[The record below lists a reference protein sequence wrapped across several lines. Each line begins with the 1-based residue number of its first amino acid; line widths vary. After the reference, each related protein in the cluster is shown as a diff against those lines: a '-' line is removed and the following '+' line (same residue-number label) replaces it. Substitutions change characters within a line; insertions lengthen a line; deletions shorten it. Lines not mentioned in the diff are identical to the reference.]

1 MPISKVLIEPQVV
14 KNIITMIEKE
24 YYPAFLTA
32 VNEFVKAEAAKKEKE
47 RSYIRLFRP
56 YNTNPLNIMGS
67 FRKAIHRE
75 GTSRGK
81 EHFTEFSRNS
91 FGLIATEQF
100 SDYCFLY
107 SKHFSIFRDRDS
119 FRRYVDTYF
128 SHFVIDPDELAI
140 ALEYCQSRNNALH
153 NIAIA
158 CEKSNVDIREV
169 LQKSLYARSLIT
181 AYYVCG
187 LTLTIETSVGSE
199 DLSCF
204 IQMLQNDYVLQCIY
218 NKEKSILT
226 IHGKPQI
233 ETFKALEESK
243 LRIRV
248 KEDNL
253 ILGYIGVPLKDVFN
267 ISDENSLSKYYKNN
281 AGALYSGVIPRL
293 CHVEYCSPTMDNSSL
308 EGFKLH
314 LGRTSYFT
322 MRAMGRNAQHA
333 YLDIFV
339 DSRIMHLSYRNV
351 LKAFDL
357 YEIECQDDYY
367 STIDNFQNEN
377 DLGKRLEL
385 ELGALNQYLSHSI
398 SQHNLNVS
406 ANLITKDDLC
416 LYTLR
421 GGEIEDSGDFYCSVN
436 GGSEIYDSNVP
447 FYHHSVEED
456 IPTIAYNKQ
465 NVYFGKE
472 LTREAIAEL
481 GITDDS
487 HVWTYYGLTIMG
499 QKMKPRDTHR
509 MSFHFNVL
517 GERRCTDEFEHIR
530 EQKQNAPENF
540 ESTNLYGYKLAVF
553 QTRREKW
560 IYICKDFFL
569 PELLEYKDTIMW
581 IIILLSQIILSNYSA
596 IRDLTFILTCIF
608 ALISLCMIILNLR
621 YIIKKNKVSSYIM
634 LIVNQNNI
642 MDTYALCESIRK
654 RMKFKEQIRMD
665 NVFRLLTIMRLQHH
679 F

>member
-1 MPISKVLIEPQVV
+1 
-14 KNIITMIEKE
+14 MIEKE
-24 YYPAFLTA
+24 YFSAFLTA
-32 VNEFVKAEAAKKEKE
+32 VNEFVKAEAAKKAKE
-47 RSYIRLFRP
+47 RTYIRLFRP

-67 FRKAIHRE
+67 FSEAIQRE
-75 GTSRGK
+75 DAGHGE
-81 EHFTEFSRNS
+81 EHFTELSRNS
-91 FGLIATEQF
+91 FGLIAAEQF

-107 SKHFSIFRDRDS
+107 SKHFSIFRDSES
-119 FRRYVDTYF
+119 FRTYVDSYF
-128 SHFVIDPDELAI
+128 SHFVIDPDELEI
-140 ALEYCQSRNNALH
+140 ALAYCKSRNNALH
-153 NIAIA
+153 NIATA

-169 LQKSLYARSLIT
+169 LQKSLYARCLIT

-187 LTLTIETSVGSE
+187 LTLTVEKSVGQE
-199 DLSCF
+199 DLSYF
-204 IQMLQNDYVLQCIY
+204 IEMLRNDCMIRCTYDR
-218 NKEKSILT
+218 EKSILSF
-226 IHGKPQI
+226 HGKPQM
-233 ETFKALEESK
+233 ETFGALEKSP
-243 LRIRV
+243 LRILV
-248 KEDNL
+248 HENKL
-253 ILGYIGVPLKDVFN
+253 VLGYVGVPLKEIFHL
-267 ISDENSLSKYYKNN
+267 SDENPLSKCYKSN

-293 CHVEYCSPTMDNSSL
+293 CRVEYCSPTMDNSSL

-322 MRAMGRNAQHA
+322 MRAMGRNLQHV
-333 YLDIFV
+333 YLDLCV
-339 DSRIMHLSYRNV
+339 DSRLSNLSYRDV

-357 YEIECQDDYY
+357 YEIACQDDYY
-367 STIDNFQNEN
+367 LTIDNFQNESN
-377 DLGKRLEL
+377 PEKRLALEL
-385 ELGALNQYLSHSI
+385 EALNQYLSHSI
-398 SQHNLNVS
+398 GQHNLNVS

-456 IPTIAYNKQ
+456 IPTITYNKE

-487 HVWTYYGLTIMG
+487 HVWTYYGLSLMG
-499 QKMKPRDTHR
+499 QKYNPADEHR

-560 IYICKDFFL
+560 SYISKDFFL
-569 PELLEYKDTIMW
+569 PKLLEYKDTIMW
-581 IIILLSQIILSNYSA
+581 MIILLSQILLSNYSA

-608 ALISLCMIILNLR
+608 ALFSLCMIILNIR
-621 YIIKKNKVSSYIM
+621 YIIRRNKVISHIM
-634 LIVNQNNI
+634 LIVNQDNI
-642 MDTYALCESIRK
+642 MDIGTLCESIRK
-654 RMKFKEQIRMD
+654 KMKFKEQIRMD
-665 NVFRLLTIMRLQHH
+665 NIFRLLTVMRLQHH
-679 F
+679 FTSI